1 MTFRISINIFDGT
14 QIWLINDAMV
24 GIFFAYPIVI
34 GVFAIGNLLGGI
46 LWFMAFILASQFR
59 MQIFPDQERITD
71 VCIVLTLVALKVLLV
86 NALQLQGNNILW
98 NVYNYLSIIQ

>member
-1 MTFRISINIFDGT
+1 MTLCISNNIFDGT

-24 GIFFAYPIVI
+24 VIVFCSPIVI
-34 GVFAIGNLLGGI
+34 GVFTIGNLLGGI

-59 MQIFPDQERITD
+59 SQIFPDQERIAD
-71 VCIVLTLVALKVLLV
+71 VCIVLTLVAVKILLV
-86 NALQLQGNNILW
+86 NVLQLQGNNILW